1 MRLVAAVLLA
11 VTVGACATVPIS
23 APPPPP
29 TYTDKMAWILAMED
43 ARVLRLADASADA
56 ADLQRLSADAE
67 ARVRR
72 RAALAAG
79 RVGLREGADLVRP
92 LLQDPD
98 PEVRQM
104 AAFSLGLLGDR
115 ASLDAL
121 VAALDDDAPIVA
133 ASAVDALG
141 RIGEPS
147 AVPAIVRIT
156 QRAIAAGALEPVPT
170 MGDDERRDT
179 PAAVVRLALGAL
191 VRLKA
196 VDAVAAVTLRADGT
210 PVASW
215 WPVAF
220 ALARAGDARALPALR
235 TLAAA
240 PDVTVRAY
248 AVRGL
253 AAQKDAAAVPQLLAL
268 AESAEAAVA
277 VEAVRALGAIGDA
290 STAGRLVRLLAA
302 PGASPALRRDVVAAL
317 GSVLDAESGDALID
331 LLADRSPLLRAA
343 AITSL
348 ARRDGAGFLAI
359 LSGLDTDQEWRV
371 RAALATALG
380 ALPESA
386 GLPRLRMMLRDPEP
400 RVVAAVVEAL
410 RPLAPADG
418 PSLVRDLLN
427 HQDPV
432 VRAAAARAVGAW
444 RPEEGV
450 AWLQQAW
457 RRAQRDSMY
466 TARAATLDALAAYGP
481 TAVVAEAREALA
493 DPDWA
498 VRVHAAAVL
507 AAADPSVDA
516 AQGIRPAPTRLGPDA
531 YRRRTLTDPPVS
543 TQAFIDTDRGV
554 IQIELAVLD
563 APLAVDAFVE
573 RARQG
578 FYDGLVFHR
587 VVSDFVI
594 QGGDPRGDGEGGP
607 GYTLRDEVSQRPFMR
622 GTVGIALDWADT
634 GGSQFFITHAPQ
646 PHLDGRYPVIG
657 RVLAGMDV
665 VDRIEPLDVIRAVRI
680 WDGVTPPGAG
690 PQ

>member
-1 MRLVAAVLLA
+1 MRLAATVLLA
-11 VTVGACATVPIS
+11 VTVGACATVPVS
-23 APPPPP
+23 APPPLP

-43 ARVLRLADASADA
+43 ARVLRLPGASGNP
-56 ADLQRLSADAE
+56 ADLQRLSTDTE

-79 RVGLREGADLVRP
+79 RVGLREGAEMVRP

-121 VAALDDDAPIVA
+121 VAALDDDAPIVV

-147 AVPAIVRIT
+147 VVPAIVRMA
-156 QRAIAAGALEPVPT
+156 QRMVAAGALEPVPT
-170 MGDDERRDT
+170 MVEDERRDT

-196 VDAVAAVTLRADGT
+196 IDAVATVTLRADGT

-220 ALARAGDARALPALR
+220 ALSRAGDARALPALR
-235 TLAAA
+235 ALAAA

-253 AAQKDAAAVPQLLAL
+253 AAQKDAAAVPRLLTL
-268 AESAEAAVA
+268 AETSEAAVA
-277 VEAVRALGAIGDA
+277 VEAVRALGAVGDA
-290 STAGRLVRLLAA
+290 SATGRLVQLLSAPAA
-302 PGASPALRRDVVAAL
+302 PPALRREVVAVL
-317 GSVLDAESGDALID
+317 GGALDAESGDALID
-331 LLADRSPLLRAA
+331 LLADRSPLMRAA

-348 ARRDGAGFLAI
+348 AHRDAAAFLAI
-359 LSGLDTDQEWRV
+359 LSGLDPDQEWRV

-386 GLPRLRMMLRDPEP
+386 GLPRLRMMLQDPEP
-400 RVVAAVVEAL
+400 RVVAAVIEAL
-410 RPLAPADG
+410 RPLSPTDG
-418 PSLVRDLLN
+418 PDLVRGLLE

-432 VRAAAARAVGAW
+432 VRSAAARAVGAW
-444 RPEEGV
+444 RPEGGV

-481 TAVVAEAREALA
+481 TAVATEAREALA

-507 AAADPSVDA
+507 ATTDPSVDVT
-516 AQGIRPAPTRLGPDA
+516 QVMRPAPTRLESEA
-531 YRRRTLTDPPVS
+531 YSRQTLTEPPVS

-563 APLAVDAFVE
+563 APLAVDAFVD
-573 RARQG
+573 RARRG

-622 GTVGIALDWADT
+622 GTVGVALDWADT